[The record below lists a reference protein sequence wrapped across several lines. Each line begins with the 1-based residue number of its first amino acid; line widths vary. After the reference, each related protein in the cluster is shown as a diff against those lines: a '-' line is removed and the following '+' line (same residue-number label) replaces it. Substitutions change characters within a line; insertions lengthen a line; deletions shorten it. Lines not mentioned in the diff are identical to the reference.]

1 MKSSPL
7 FAALALSAPLVAQ
20 DDIITLGDSLTY
32 AYEGSFAFQFNIPFA
47 DPIGDGFDPNEVKNW
62 VEILDDERNDDFNLG
77 PRDEFVFSIPNPLP
91 FFPDITFN
99 FFFRQE
105 HNWALPGL
113 RVQELREF
121 IEGESDLTE
130 ILPALDGFSELASLL
145 AFTNLDPINEG
156 PNLDDVASN
165 QAGISQPRWRH
176 GSGGKEIGSEG
187 GVVNLLFTD
196 GHASGV
202 QRGELL
208 LKNIRPDL

>member
-145 AFTNLDPINEG
+145 AFTNLDPINDFALSDFEDLVTNSTG
-156 PNLDDVASN
+156 RFVLFIGGNDLDGIYGTVYNLSL
-165 QAGISQPRWRH
+165 IH
-176 GSGGKEIGSEG
+176 I
-187 GVVNLLFTD
+187 
-196 GHASGV
+196 
-202 QRGELL
+202 
-208 LKNIRPDL
+208 